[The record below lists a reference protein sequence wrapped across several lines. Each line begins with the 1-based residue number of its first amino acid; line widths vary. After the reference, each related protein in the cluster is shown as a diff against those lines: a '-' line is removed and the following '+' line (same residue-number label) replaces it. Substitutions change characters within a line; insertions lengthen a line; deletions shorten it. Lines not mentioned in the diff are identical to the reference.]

1 MGTKNTREKEI
12 CQQTITKIY
21 GLNKKQ
27 IDRYL
32 PKPRVGYSRGKNHPH
47 YYRLWKEADVIKA
60 LDNPELKAEQERYR
74 EYMRQEE
81 MKREIS
87 NLLLEYTPDSIIKRG
102 NGLAR
107 YFVLHVGPTNSGK
120 THDSIQALIAQK
132 NGCYLGP
139 LRLLALETYDRINAA
154 GVPCSLLTGEE
165 SISIGGAEI
174 ISSTIEMC
182 DFSRK
187 FKVAV
192 IDEAQ
197 LITDEDRGSAW
208 LRAICLVNAEEVH
221 ICLAPEAQNYIEALI
236 REFGDP
242 YTIVKHKRLVPLEYS
257 GRCNGYEDIQP
268 NDAVI
273 CFSRKN
279 VLSTAALLERNG
291 FRTSVIYGA
300 LPPQARRNEVEKY
313 TSGET
318 QVVVSTDAIGMGVN
332 LPIKRVIF
340 AETYKFN
347 GRELAPLTASEI
359 RQIAGRA
366 GRYGLFDR
374 GEVLTMDKTDLI
386 KNGLKYDASQVKAP
400 CFSFP
405 REVLS
410 STDYPIDILLKAW
423 KNLPPNG
430 GFKREDVSDP
440 LTLYAL
446 IKDQALNADRN
457 LVYDLISCP
466 IDTRSQDLVY
476 YWANCARKIL
486 KNRKIPEPYFET
498 DTLEGCELQY
508 KAYDVHHQLLI
519 RIGEEDDSTAERNEV
534 CEKIRLLMSEDKTEY
549 IRKCKRC
556 GKELPIGYPFN
567 LCRSCYGR

>member
-1 MGTKNTREKEI
+1 MLEKDNEI
-12 CQQTITKIY
+12 DQKLIAKKY

-32 PKPRVGYSRGKNHPH
+32 PKPRVIYLPRKHRR
-47 YYRLWKEADVIKA
+47 YATYLRLWKESDVVAA
-60 LDNPELKAEQERYR
+60 LSNPELKLELERY
-74 EYMRQEE
+74 QE
-81 MKREIS
+81 MKREEA
-87 NLLLEYTPDSIIKRG
+87 LKGEVAAMLMEYTPDSIISKG
-102 NGLAR
+102 SGLAR

-120 THDSIQALIAQK
+120 THDSIQALITQR

-139 LRLLALETYDRINAA
+139 LRLLALEMFDRINAA

-165 SISIGGAEI
+165 SIPVENAEI
-174 ISSTIEMC
+174 VSSTVELC
-182 DFSRK
+182 DFSRR

-208 LRAICLVNAEEVH
+208 LRAICLVNADEVH
-221 ICLAPEAQNYIEALI
+221 ICLAPEALDYIEALI
-236 REFGDP
+236 KEFGDP
-242 YTIVKHKRLVPLEYS
+242 YTVVRHQRLVPLEYKGHCS
-257 GRCNGYEDIQP
+257 GYKDIRP
-268 NDAVI
+268 NDAII

-291 FRTSVIYGA
+291 FKASVIYGA

-313 TSGET
+313 TSGKT
-318 QVVVSTDAIGMGVN
+318 NVVVSTDAIGMGVT

-347 GRELAPLTASEI
+347 GKELVPLTPSEI

-366 GRYGLFDR
+366 GRYGMFDL
-374 GEVLTMDKTDLI
+374 GEVLTMDKSDI
-386 KNGLKYDASQVKAP
+386 IEKGLKYGAKQIKAP

-405 REVLS
+405 REALS
-410 STDYPIDILLKAW
+410 TKYPIDILLKTW
-423 KNLPPNG
+423 KSLPPSG
-430 GFKREDVSDP
+430 AFKREDVSDS
-440 LTLYAL
+440 LSLYSL
-446 IKDQALNADRN
+446 IREQAKKADRN

-466 IDTRSQDLVY
+466 IDIRSQDLVY
-476 YWANCARKIL
+476 YWANCARRIL
-486 KNRKIPEPYFET
+486 SGRHIPEPYFET
-498 DTLEGCELQY
+498 DTLQGCELQY
-508 KAYDVHHQLLI
+508 KAYDVHHQLLT
-519 RIGEEDDSTAERNEV
+519 RIGKEDDSTAQRDEI
-534 CEKIRLLMSEDKTEY
+534 CEKIRQLMAEDKTEY

-567 LCRSCYGR
+567 LCQRCYKQ